1 MLFFEDEVRPPPPP
15 VGEPETHP
23 CEERLSVELEH
34 ATFSAF
40 VIVIVAIDDGE
51 RLIDQHFGEV
61 VYVVKTHSWRTGCP
75 HNSPTATDPVTW
87 SSILDR
93 FVAVLFIF
101 DLVVGHVVLPISELG
116 HLLVFRQGFLVYDSL
131 WGLPFFFW
139 QFQRNRN
146 VGVRVGFYDVG
157 MWLR

>member
-1 MLFFEDEVRPPPPP
+1 M
-15 VGEPETHP
+15 
-23 CEERLSVELEH
+23 S
-34 ATFSAF
+34 
-40 VIVIVAIDDGE
+40 
-51 RLIDQHFGEV
+51 
-61 VYVVKTHSWRTGCP
+61 

-87 SSILDR
+87 SSILDC

-101 DLVVGHVVLPISELG
+101 DLVVGHVILPISELG